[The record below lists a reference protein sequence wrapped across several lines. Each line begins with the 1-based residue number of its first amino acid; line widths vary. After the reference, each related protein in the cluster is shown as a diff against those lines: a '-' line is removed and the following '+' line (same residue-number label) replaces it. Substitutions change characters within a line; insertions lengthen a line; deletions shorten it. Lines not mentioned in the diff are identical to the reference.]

1 MTFSAHM
8 RLGSVGALV
17 AMAAFAV
24 AAFRTR
30 RPTAALG
37 FSGASES
44 EVKIELEVVERDGR
58 RRVEGSCPFVVG
70 RSSDADLLLWD
81 PEVSRRHARFEN
93 DGSTVFVSDLHSSNG
108 TFLNGRRVV
117 DAIEVRPGDEI
128 DVGTVRLMFLGSRP
142 CN

>member
-1 MTFSAHM
+1 MTFTAHM

-30 RPTAALG
+30 RPSAVLG
-37 FSGASES
+37 VGSASDMTM
-44 EVKIELEVVERDGR
+44 KIELEVIERDER

-93 DGSTVFVSDLHSSNG
+93 DGTTVFVSDLHSSNG
-108 TFLNGRRVV
+108 TFLNGRGLTESV
-117 DAIEVRPGDEI
+117 EVRPGDHI
-128 DVGTVRLMFLGSRP
+128 DVGTVRLTFIGSQP
-142 CN
+142 CS

>member
-1 MTFSAHM
+1 MTFTAHM

-24 AAFRTR
+24 AALRTR
-30 RPTAALG
+30 RIAAFTA
-37 FSGASES
+37 SDMTMN
-44 EVKIELEVVERDGR
+44 IELELSERDGR

-70 RSSDADLLLWD
+70 RSSDADLLLLD

-93 DGSTVFVSDLHSSNG
+93 DGRTVFVSDLHSSNG

-117 DAIEVRPGDEI
+117 EAIEVRPGDEI
-128 DVGTVRLMFLGSRP
+128 DIGTVRLTFLGSRP
-142 CN
+142 CT